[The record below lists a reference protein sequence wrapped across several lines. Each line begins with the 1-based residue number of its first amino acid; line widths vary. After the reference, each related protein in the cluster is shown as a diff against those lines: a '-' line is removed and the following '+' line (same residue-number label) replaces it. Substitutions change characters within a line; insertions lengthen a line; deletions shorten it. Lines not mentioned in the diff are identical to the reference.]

1 MLAISLLVG
10 LLLLVVQPLLAGDAG
25 HGAKGLSGFVCDLG
39 IVVVVVGYV
48 MWLLGRASWQLEV
61 RFRRRPWL
69 WPLVLMVELGVRR
82 GLRLGLSL
90 GEEDGVCFE
99 LIDRVDVEDVIE
111 VFVVV
116 VVV

>member
-1 MLAISLLVG
+1 M
-10 LLLLVVQPLLAGDAG
+10 
-25 HGAKGLSGFVCDLG
+25 
-39 IVVVVVGYV
+39 
-48 MWLLGRASWQLEV
+48 
-61 RFRRRPWL
+61 
-69 WPLVLMVELGVRR
+69 RR